1 MIFAMWFRFQKV
13 PQKYPQ
19 IFFIFQKVGDGFC
32 YEKKYIYH
40 NFHHINIEV
49 LEKEI

>member
-1 MIFAMWFRFQKV
+1 MIFAMWFGFQKV

-32 YEKKYIYH
+32 YEIYIYIH
-40 NFHHINIEV
+40 NFHQINIEV